1 MALSVNFYTFL
12 KLSLYNLSKWKVLSI
27 YYSMEISF
35 SLLRSKEIVNLYDG
49 KRLGRAVDIV
59 FDKESAMVKGVVVP
73 GEKKMFRKA
82 DDLFVPISLI
92 KKIGE
97 DVILVKLSPDEPEQ
111 VKQQKDNQVYAM
123 YKKLPNKE

>member
-1 MALSVNFYTFL
+1 
-12 KLSLYNLSKWKVLSI
+12 
-27 YYSMEISF
+27 MEISF

>member
-1 MALSVNFYTFL
+1 MGC
-12 KLSLYNLSKWKVLSI
+12 I
-27 YYSMEISF
+27 YYGMEISF

-59 FDKESAMVKGVVVP
+59 FDKETAMVQGVVVP

-97 DVILVKLSPDEPEQ
+97 DVILVKLSPDEPKVEE
-111 VKQQKDNQVYAM
+111 KPKENQLYAR
-123 YKKLPNKE
+123 YKKLPSKE